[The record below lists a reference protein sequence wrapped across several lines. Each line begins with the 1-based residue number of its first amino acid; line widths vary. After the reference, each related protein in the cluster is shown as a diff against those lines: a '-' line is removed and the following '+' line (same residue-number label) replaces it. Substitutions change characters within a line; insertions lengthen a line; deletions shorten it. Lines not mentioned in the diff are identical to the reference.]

1 MTRIWVLSDLHLR
14 QRDALDLMKPSSFP
28 DADVCVLAGDVCD
41 RLNLAINWIGKVV
54 RPRMPVVA
62 VLGNHEFYGG
72 CLQTIRKNAAML
84 ARSMDVALLD
94 DGEVEIAGTRFVGGS
109 LWTDFRLYEDRGIS
123 REKAM
128 TAARV
133 SLADY
138 GETTFLEHD
147 RYRTM
152 KPEDTAAMHDGTL
165 AYLEEALRNRSNLPT
180 VVVTH
185 HAPHPGA
192 VHQRYAGDDV
202 TPAFVSDLSEKIAR
216 WRPDLW
222 IHGHVHSNFDYAVGD
237 TRIVCNPRGY
247 RGGLENPE
255 FDFKKVV
262 VVDSPIR

>member
-14 QRDALDLMKPSSFP
+14 QRDALDLMKPSTFP
-28 DADVCVLAGDVCD
+28 EADVCVVAGDVCD
-41 RLNLAINWIGKVV
+41 RINLSINWIGKVV

-72 CLQTIRKNAAML
+72 CMQTIRKNAAML

-94 DGEVEIAGTRFVGGS
+94 DSAVEIAGIRFVGGS
-109 LWTDFRLYEDRGIS
+109 LWTDFRLYENRGIP
-123 REKAM
+123 RDKAM

-138 GETTFLEHD
+138 GETTVLDHD
-147 RYRTM
+147 RYRSL
-152 KPEDTAAMHDGTL
+152 KPEDTAAMHAATR
-165 AYLEEALRNRSNLPT
+165 AYLDAFLKEGSSLPT

-192 VHQRYAGDDV
+192 VHERYAGHDV
-202 TPAFVSDLSEKIAR
+202 TPAFVSDMSEEIAR
-216 WRPDLW
+216 WKPEVW
-222 IHGHVHSNFDYAVGD
+222 IHGHVHSNFDYFVGG

-255 FDFKKVV
+255 FDFMKVIT
-262 VVDSPIR
+262 VDGPIR